1 MKSTF
6 HHILLVAGAFCLL
19 TACSKGELA
28 VPAADNAQRLSIT
41 IADGGYASADAPRT
55 TSASRR
61 SPSDSPATRATENC
75 YTTDFTAGDAC
86 GLYIVRDGRVVAAN
100 IKLTASAA
108 TDGTGS
114 GASLVWT
121 PDTSAGTLYYR
132 TADRYFLYYPW
143 QSAPTGAPAEGAEF
157 APSGT
162 GDADAEFF
170 AAMIGAWKPAADQSD
185 YENYTASDLMT
196 AEGTAGVSSGVAVP
210 LAFPMTHRMAL
221 AVVEMPWTVYKFTG
235 TTIPDYT
242 ATAVVA
248 FEDEKR
254 PSLHD
259 GTYRYLVHP
268 AAGAKLTA
276 TYDDGTQHEFTVSI
290 AGNSLS
296 AGSYKTCKVDGGK
309 TEKSYTL
316 QIGDFYCTKDN
327 GTSGYVI
334 PQEVDAA
341 IVQSATVVGIV
352 FQTDKSRIGKAEK
365 DALKAKGI
373 NEPHGLVMAVKNGG
387 TSLKWS
393 NVEETT
399 GATVCTT
406 VADCYQDISGLKN
419 TQAIYNLTKYKE
431 SADNYPAFKAVAD
444 FNTNNAVPEKATE
457 WFMPSAGQIW
467 DLLENL
473 GKVEALK
480 AQRTNGSKPWNGHDN
495 GDVCFNLNSWL
506 TGIIGAH
513 LFDGV
518 YNYFWSSS
526 EHSDYYYARGWH
538 VDSYGDVDCDWNHK
552 YYGRVVRPVLAF

>member
-1 MKSTF
+1 MKQTF

-19 TACSKGELA
+19 TACSKEELA

-61 SPSDSPATRATENC
+61 SPSGAPATRATENG

-143 QSAPTGAPAEGAEF
+143 QSAPMGSPAEGAEF

-185 YENYTASDLMT
+185 YKNYTASDLMT

-210 LAFPMTHRMAL
+210 LAFPMTHHMAL
-221 AVVEMPWTVYKFTG
+221 AVVEMPETVYKFTG

-242 ATAVVA
+242 ATAVAA

-254 PSLHD
+254 PFLHD

-268 AAGAKLTA
+268 VAGAELTA

-290 AGNSLS
+290 AGNSL
-296 AGSYKTCKVDGGK
+296 AACSYKTYKVDGGGK

-352 FQTDKSRIGKAEK
+352 FQTDPSRIGQAEK
-365 DALKAKGI
+365 DALKEQGI
-373 NEPHGLVMAVKNGG
+373 NEPHGLVMSVKNAG
-387 TSLKWS
+387 THPAWS
-393 NVEETT
+393 KVSETT

-406 VADCYQDISGLKN
+406 VSACYLDISGLKN
-419 TQAIYNLTKYKE
+419 TQAVYKLA
-431 SADNYPAFKAVAD
+431 SYTSNADNYPAFNAVAD
-444 FNTNNAVPEKATE
+444 FNTKNAVPENATE
-457 WFMPSAGQIW
+457 WFMPSAGQLW

-480 AQRTNGSKPWNGHDN
+480 AQRTNNSGMWSGNNN
-495 GDVCFNLNSWL
+495 GDVCSNLNSWL
-506 TGIIGAH
+506 TGITGADR
-513 LFDGV
+513 FGDG
-518 YNYFWSSS
+518 YNYLWSSS
-526 EHSDYYYARGWH
+526 EYSDRNARDWT
-538 VDSYGDVDCDWNHK
+538 VYSDGDVFCYWVGRG
-552 YYGRVVRPVLAF
+552 YGYDVRPVLAF